1 MGTIKNYRWI
11 WEKHNGPI
19 PKDENG
25 ISYQIH
31 HIDGNHDN
39 NDLSNL
45 MCVSLD
51 EHIRIHKEQEEW
63 ASVAFLEQ
71 MRGNQKTG
79 WSHSDETKK
88 KISEKQKEQ
97 FQSGERVHPM
107 LGKKRPDLT
116 ERNKLGPSEETK
128 QKYREAKLKNPTKY
142 WLGKSRKGMKQN
154 HPTHE
159 CPYCGKIGKG
169 TAMFKWHF
177 DNCKKKLDISK

>member
-1 MGTIKNYRWI
+1 MEKIKNYRWL

-51 EHIRIHKEQEEW
+51 EHIKIHKEQKDW
-63 ASVAFLEQ
+63 ASVAFLKQ
-71 MRGNQKTG
+71 MKGIFETG
-79 WSHSDETKK
+79 WTHSDETKK
-88 KISEKQKEQ
+88 KLSEYA
-97 FQSGERVHPM
+97 
-107 LGKKRPDLT
+107 
-116 ERNKLGPSEETK
+116 KLGITGMKGKTHSSETKIKMSEAKIGIIASDETK
-128 QKYREAKLKNPTKY
+128 QKQRESKLKNPTKY
-142 WLGKSRKGMKQN
+142 WLGKCRKGMKQN
-154 HPTHE
+154 HPTHQ
-159 CPYCGKIGKG
+159 CPHCGKIGKG

-177 DNCKKKLDISK
+177 DNCRKKND

>member
-1 MGTIKNYRWI
+1 MGNIKYRRLWEKNYV
-11 WEKHNGPI
+11 PI

-31 HIDGNHDN
+31 HIDGNRNN

-51 EHIRIHKEQEEW
+51 EHIKIHREQGDW

-71 MRGNQKTG
+71 MRGSYITG
-79 WSHSDETKK
+79 WAHSEETKE
-88 KISEKQKEQ
+88 KIRQNNIKNPRQYW
-97 FQSGERVHPM
+97 
-107 LGKKRPDLT
+107 LGKKRPDI
-116 ERNKLGPSEETK
+116 SELQKGRKVSDETK
-128 QKYREAKLKNPTKY
+128 QKQSEAKKKNPTNY

-154 HPTHE
+154 HPTYE
-159 CPYCGKIGKG
+159 CPYCGKVGKG

-177 DNCKKKLDISK
+177 DNCKQKSD